1 MNNLLKKIKT
11 KKWIVFI
18 SLFLCFLFL
27 DTIFAIIYYYCG
39 GNLKNLTI
47 YETIY
52 FVLLKYLVLIFIFIL
67 LYSNYLKEKWIDFKK
82 NIKDYFE
89 ISFRNWL
96 VGFIIMIISN
106 LIINYFVSGLGQN
119 ESNVQ
124 TLIAKMPIIAFF
136 ITTLLAPFIEEI
148 IFRKSLQDCFNNK
161 VLYMIISGILFGLV
175 HVIGANN
182 NLEYL
187 LIIPYG
193 ALGFMFAKTINET
206 DNIYS
211 TILLHMLHNGVL
223 TILLIIGVI

>member
-11 KKWIVFI
+11 KKWIIFI

-27 DTIFAIIYYYCG
+27 DTLFAIIYYYCG
-39 GNLKNLTI
+39 GDLKNLTI

-52 FVLLKYLVLIFIFIL
+52 FVLLKYLVLIITFIP
-67 LYSNYLKEKWIDFKK
+67 LYLNYLKEKWIDFKK